1 MGKFIDLTG
10 QRFGRLEVIDFAGY
24 KKRAD
29 GHNAGYWR
37 CVCTCGRETFVSAR
51 NLNSGAVKSC
61 GCLRLDKFK
70 ECRTVHGA
78 SPKYEKKDRLYII
91 WTGMKQ
97 RCYNHSHKNY
107 TDYGGRGI
115 TVCDEWLHDFSA
127 FQKWAMA
134 HGYADD
140 LTIDRID
147 NDKGYSPDNCRWD
160 TIKEQRKNQ
169 RPRSRKKK
177 GETE

>member
-1 MGKFIDLTG
+1 MGKLIDLTG
-10 QRFGRLEVIDFAGY
+10 QRFGRLQVIGFAGY

-37 CVCTCGRETFVSAR
+37 CVCQCGQETFVSAR

-78 SPKYEKKDRLYII
+78 PPKYEKKDRLYVI
-91 WTGMKQ
+91 WTGMKS
-97 RCYNHSHKNY
+97 RCCNPKHKNY
-107 TDYGGRGI
+107 KDYGGRGI
-115 TVCDEWLHDFSA
+115 TVCAEWLHDFMT
-127 FQKWAMA
+127 FRDWALS
-134 HGYADD
+134 HGYRDD

-147 NDKGYSPDNCRWD
+147 VNGNYCPENCRWA
-160 TIKEQRKNQ
+160 TMKEQRANQ
-169 RPRSRKKK
+169 RPRNKQRKD
-177 GETE
+177 G